1 MDDNFMKV
9 ETTLN
14 EIKADIEKWAEKMSG
29 RIDCR
34 WEELIEDQETMNAMW
49 KRIEDWEDWS
59 SQLEGTVQRQEAQIN
74 SLVME
79 LDRVRGLACHCGET
93 KVLLPRIP
101 V

>member
-1 MDDNFMKV
+1 MDNNFVKV

-14 EIKADIEKWAEKMSG
+14 KIKADIKKKTEKMNG

-49 KRIEDWEDWS
+49 KRIEDWEDQS
-59 SQLEGTVQRQEAQIN
+59 SQLEGMVQRQEAQID

-79 LDRVRGLACHCGET
+79 LDRVRGLACHCNET
-93 KVLLPRIP
+93 KVFPWRHP
-101 V
+101 S